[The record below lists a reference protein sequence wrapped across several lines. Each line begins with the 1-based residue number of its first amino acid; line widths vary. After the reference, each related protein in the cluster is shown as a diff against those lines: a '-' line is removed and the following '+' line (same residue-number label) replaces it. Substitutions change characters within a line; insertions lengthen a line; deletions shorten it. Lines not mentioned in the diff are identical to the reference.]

1 MSNTES
7 TSRSGGSRRRFLR
20 VIGAATLACAALVA
34 PAIARADVR
43 TADVTLGTPLVTP
56 VPQYM
61 GEGGFGV
68 YNFTVSN
75 VAPNANSPFTA
86 GVKAGHCVEL
96 TQDAGSSPVT
106 LRTAPDYTGTVA
118 ANPTRIQWLLES
130 SRAKSPGSALES
142 AAHQSAIWQI
152 TNPGPGGVLSD
163 SQGRAVAAQLV
174 ADAST
179 FAADANA
186 PATLDVQ
193 GGADATSCAGTTRT
207 ILVTG
212 TPFTTATLTITSG
225 VGTFADTGTT
235 TTTVTLGPDGTGSAI
250 LQSNVNNPGTITVS
264 ADITV
269 STMVQSDGGG
279 KQDFAYL
286 EDQHVTKTVT
296 LTFTDCRLT
305 VGKTAEPAFNRTF
318 TWTVQKVVTSS
329 SKATVDAGGTATFS
343 YAVTATKGPAVDSG
357 WTVRGAISVTNP
369 GPAVDAT
376 VSDAVAGATCTV
388 GGGTA
393 STLVAVPQ
401 GGTVSVPYSCAY
413 AAKPTYN
420 VLQTNTA
427 TISWTRA
434 NSAPIVETASAT
446 FTFND
451 ASTGNPSVTG
461 DSAVVVDTFNGGTP
475 TPLGT
480 VTQTTTFNTSTS
492 FVVPAGQTGC
502 VDLPNVATVT
512 SNGIPVSATATVTAC
527 ATPPITIQS
536 VPDGTT
542 VTLTK
547 TASVSVVKPGGT
559 VRFTIRWKN
568 TGKAAARNVEICD
581 KLPSGMT
588 FSSAAGAAFKSG
600 KACWTR
606 KSVGVGS
613 ELNFVVVANVDA
625 DAGSQK
631 FTNVATATASNAP
644 SRVASAKVRSLP
656 QKKAKP
662 GGVTG

>member
-7 TSRSGGSRRRFLR
+7 TGRSGGSRRRFLR

-56 VPQYM
+56 VPQFQ
-61 GEGGFGV
+61 GGFGL

-75 VAPNANSPFTA
+75 VTPNAAFPFAA
-86 GVKAGHCVEL
+86 GVKQGHCVEL

-130 SRAKSPGSALES
+130 SRAKSPGSALQS

-152 TNPGPGGVLSD
+152 TNPGPGGVLND

-179 FAADANA
+179 FAADATT

-225 VGTFADTGTT
+225 IGTFAVSGTA
-235 TTTVTLGPDGTGSAI
+235 TTTVTLGPDGTGSAV

-286 EDQHVTKTVT
+286 VDQHVTKSVT

-305 VGKTAEPAFNRTF
+305 VAKTAEPAFNRTF
-318 TWTVQKVVTSS
+318 TWTVQKVVTGS
-329 SKATVDAGGTATFS
+329 SKATVDAGGTATFT

-401 GGTVSVPYSCAY
+401 GGTVGVPYNCAY
-413 AAKPTYN
+413 AAKPTYG

-446 FTFND
+446 FTFAD
-451 ASTGNPSVTG
+451 GSTGNPSVTG

-480 VTQTTTFNTSTS
+480 VTQTTTFNTSRS
-492 FVVPAGQTGC
+492 FVVPTSQTGC

-512 SNGIPVSATATVTAC
+512 SNGIPVSATATATAC
-527 ATPPITIQS
+527 ATPAVTQQS
-536 VPDGTT
+536 VPDATT
-542 VTLTK
+542 VTLAK
-547 TASVSVVKPGGT
+547 TADVAVVKPGGT
-559 VRFTIRWKN
+559 VRFTIHWKN
-568 TGKAAARNVEICD
+568 TGKVAARNVEICD

-588 FSSAAGAAFKSG
+588 FSSAAGATFKSG

-613 ELNFVVVANVDA
+613 ELNFVVVAKVDA

-644 SRVASAKVRSLP
+644 SRTANAKVRSLP